1 MLLPTLPEEM
11 RERGW
16 DSLDIIFIS
25 GDTYIDVPTDGMVLV
40 ARYLERKGFRTGI
53 IAQPDPESR
62 DHIMRLGEPE
72 LFWAVTG
79 GSVDSMISNY
89 TSLGKPRRED
99 DLTPGGMNGLR
110 PNRSVIRYCNSIR
123 RFSRSGKPVVI
134 GGIEAS
140 LRRFSHYDYHS
151 DSIRRSILT
160 DSRADY
166 LIYGMGEKT
175 TLELSRC
182 LASGR
187 DGKRIRG
194 ICYLSD
200 VVPEGYQVLPSWEE
214 TACSMDEFIRMHREL
229 YAGQDPVTATGLA
242 QKQDTRFCVHNPPP
256 EWPDSSELDD
266 YYASNFERIV
276 HPFYEKMGKVRAL
289 ETVRF
294 SVTTHRGCYGECS
307 FCSIAIH
314 QGRRVISRSVDSIV
328 DEVDRIACHPKFRG
342 NIDDL
347 GGATA
352 NMYGMECGKMIS
364 SGACR
369 DSRCMGVRAC
379 ETLRVDH
386 GPLIDLMRTVR
397 SRPGIKNVFVRSG
410 LRHDLVLK
418 DKKRGKE
425 YLRELVLHHVS
436 GQLRLAP
443 EHVSDTILSLMN
455 KPSIKQM
462 EDFIELFE
470 SIKEETGKKVFLTY
484 YFIAAHPGTTLKE
497 MKELKHY
504 CRKMLGIQPRSIQ
517 VFTPS
522 PSTHSTM
529 MYLTGRDLQGNSL
542 YVEKSERG
550 RKAQKDLFKK
560 NEMDT
565 NHKS

>member
-1 MLLPTLPEEM
+1 MLLPTLPDEM
-11 RERGW
+11 RERKW
-16 DSLDIIFIS
+16 RSLDIIFVS
-25 GDTYIDVPTDGMVLV
+25 GDTYMDVPTDGMVLV
-40 ARYLERKGFRTGI
+40 ARYLERKGYRVGI
-53 IAQPDPESR
+53 IAQPDPDSG
-62 DHIMRLGEPE
+62 DDIMRLGEPE

-79 GSVDSMISNY
+79 GSIDSMISNY

-99 DLTPGGMNGLR
+99 DLTPGGINRLR
-110 PNRSVIRYCNSIR
+110 PDRSVIRYCNSIK
-123 RFSRSGKPVVI
+123 RFSKTGKPIVI

-151 DSIRRSILT
+151 NSIRRSILA

-166 LIYGMGEKT
+166 LVYGMGEKT
-175 TLELSRC
+175 TLELARD
-182 LASGR
+182 LATGG
-187 DGKRIRG
+187 DGTWIRG
-194 ICYLSD
+194 ICYLSSEI
-200 VVPEGYQVLPSWEE
+200 PEGYRLLPSWKE
-214 TACSMDEFIRMHREL
+214 TVDSEDDFIRMHWEL
-229 YAGQDPVTATGLA
+229 YAGQDPLTATGMV
-242 QKQDTRFCVHNPPP
+242 QQQDTRFCVHNPPAP
-256 EWPDSSELDD
+256 WPDTSELDD
-266 YYASNFERIV
+266 YYASDFKRIV

-289 ETVRF
+289 DTVRF

-307 FCSIAIH
+307 FCSIAMH
-314 QGRRVISRSVDSIV
+314 QGRRVVSRSEDSIV
-328 DEVDRIACHPKFRG
+328 DEVDRISNHPEFRG

-347 GGATA
+347 GGPTA

-369 DSRCMGVRAC
+369 DSRCMGDSTCRS
-379 ETLRVDH
+379 LDVDH
-386 GPLIDLMRTVR
+386 GRLIELMRRVR

-410 LRHDLVLK
+410 IRHDLVLN
-418 DKKRGKE
+418 DKKRGSE
-425 YLRELVLHHVS
+425 YLRELILHHVS

-443 EHVSDTILSLMN
+443 EHVNDSVLSAMN
-455 KPSIKQM
+455 KPSRNKL

-470 SIKEETGKKVFLTY
+470 RIKDETGKKVFLTY
-484 YFIAAHPGTTLKE
+484 YFIAAHPGTTLKD
-497 MKELKHY
+497 MKELKGY
-504 CRKMLGIQPRSIQ
+504 CRSALGILPRSVQ

-529 MYLTGRDLQGNSL
+529 MYLTGRDLKGNFI